1 MGQNSEWKEIKKLGF
16 GLMRLPQ
23 LSETEMDLKQV
34 CEMVDHFMAAGGTY
48 FDTAFVYGNGLSEN
62 AARHALVERYPRE
75 SFTIADKLPLR
86 DVGMPKEEVVKTSLS
101 RLGVEYFDYYLLH
114 SIDASALPYIEEID
128 GWNFLKQLKEQGI
141 ARHIGFSFHDTADV
155 LDEIL
160 SQHPEMEFVQLQ
172 INYIDWE
179 NPIVQSRLCYETAR
193 KYGLPVMI
201 MEPVK
206 GGNLA
211 AMKPEIGDLMK
222 QAAPDASYP
231 SWAIR
236 FAASLE
242 GVHVVLSGMSNLAQM
257 DDNLS
262 YMKEFV
268 PLNDAERAVLQK
280 VVEQLHALPT
290 VPCTSCRYCVDA
302 CPQNINIPRVIE
314 SLNKTVMFPGT
325 PEAARSYGFATNGYG
340 KASECI
346 ACGACSARC
355 PQHIDIPDAIARA
368 AKQFEG

>member
-1 MGQNSEWKEIKKLGF
+1 MSNSIQPIDQKLGF

-23 LSETEMDLKQV
+23 LSETEIDHEQV
-34 CEMVDHFMAAGGTY
+34 CEMVDRFIAAGGTY
-48 FDTAFVYGNGLSEN
+48 FDTAYVYGNGLSES
-62 AARHALVERYPRE
+62 AARRALVERYPRE
-75 SFTIADKLPLR
+75 AFTIADKLPLR
-86 DVGMPKEEVVKTSLS
+86 DMGVSKEEIVKTSLS

-114 SIDASALPYIEEID
+114 AVKKTALSYIDEID
-128 GWNFLKQLKEQGI
+128 GWNFIKQLKEQGI

-160 SQHPEMEFVQLQ
+160 SQHPEVEFVQLQ

-179 NPIVQSRLCYETAR
+179 DAAVQSRLCYETAR
-193 KYGLPVMI
+193 KYGVPVMI

-211 AMKPEIGDLMK
+211 NMREEIGALMK
-222 QAAPDASYP
+222 QAAPDASYS

-280 VVEQLHALPT
+280 VVEQLQAIPT

-302 CPQNINIPRVIE
+302 CPQNIDIPRVIR
-314 SLNKTVMFPGT
+314 SLNKYTVYGNL
-325 PEAARSYGFATNGYG
+325 PESRRGYETVCIGHG
-340 KASECI
+340 KASDCI
-346 ACGACSARC
+346 ACGACAAQC
-355 PQHIDIPDAIARA
+355 PQNIEIPQIMAQA
-368 AKQFEG
+368 AELFDK